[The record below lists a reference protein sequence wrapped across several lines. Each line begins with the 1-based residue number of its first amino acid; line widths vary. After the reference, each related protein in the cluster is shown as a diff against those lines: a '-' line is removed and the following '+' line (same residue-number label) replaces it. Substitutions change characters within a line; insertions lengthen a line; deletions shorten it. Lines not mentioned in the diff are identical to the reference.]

1 MKIKIPHLKKI
12 ENEKD
17 IELDFSEISIKESS
31 NESILQT
38 LRVMFANLRM
48 ARAVTQGKG
57 SVRGGG
63 RKPYR
68 QKGTG
73 RARQGSIRN
82 PHFVGGGVAHGPRV
96 RNWSLKISKKVS
108 KNVFCHLLHK
118 KITQNKVFVINDE
131 KYFKVPSVKKFLD
144 LLEKNQPKNL
154 IVVAPKE
161 SMLSK
166 SARNLDHVSIKSI
179 YSLSPF
185 DILKSDIIILST
197 LVVPTLQKRL

>member
-1 MKIKIPHLKKI
+1 MKIKIPFLKKY

-17 IELDFSEISIKESS
+17 VELDFSSASLKETSDNS
-31 NESILQT
+31 LIQT
-38 LRVMFANLRM
+38 LRVTFANLRM

-82 PHFVGGGVAHGPRV
+82 PHFVGGGVAHGPRI
-96 RNWSLKISKKVS
+96 RNWTLKIPRKVS
-108 KNVFCHLLHK
+108 KNVFCYLLHK
-118 KITQNKVFVINDE
+118 KITENKAFVINDE
-131 KYFKVPSVKKFLD
+131 KYFSVPSVKKFVE
-144 LLEKNQPKNL
+144 LLEKQTYKNIT
-154 IVVAPKE
+154 IVAAQN

-166 SARNLDHVSIKSI
+166 STRNLDYVSVKSI
-179 YSLSPF
+179 FSFGPF
-185 DILKSDIIILST
+185 DILKSDIIIFSN
-197 LVVPTLQKRL
+197 LVIPSLQKRL